1 MEGQELRQRI
11 QDVENEKND
20 LIEEAKKINKRLH
33 YKTLELKALQPFI
46 QENPGI
52 RVGPFKRELRQLEFK
67 ISTQAFTSKIEKTLL
82 KKIKEVKKL
91 HDEAMRV
98 ENARRKA
105 QLVEKD
111 ISDITKRKEELDT
124 KLTELRE
131 EINSLREKIKE
142 KREQRNIK
150 PKKQFKQA
158 DPTDKFLSLEEIVE
172 MQRKE

>member
-1 MEGQELRQRI
+1 
-11 QDVENEKND
+11 
-20 LIEEAKKINKRLH
+20 
-33 YKTLELKALQPFI
+33 
-46 QENPGI
+46 
-52 RVGPFKRELRQLEFK
+52 
-67 ISTQAFTSKIEKTLL
+67 
-82 KKIKEVKKL
+82 
-91 HDEAMRV
+91 MRV